1 MKIVTEEP
9 FMLRARTGAS
19 ALCTLLIVLAAGVTT
34 CRPAASA
41 DIFGSVGPDGA
52 IVLSDTPGGGLSLIV
67 PGSSGG
73 QADAA
78 KPPPAAAGPA
88 HLASVIDEA
97 SRNFRLRPELLRAV
111 IEVESQYHPDAVSKK
126 GAQGLMQLM
135 PQTARRFSAG
145 SMFNPRANVLAG
157 AQYLRFLLDL
167 FKDDLELALAA
178 YNAGE
183 QAVLRAGNRIPPFPE
198 TRSYVTRV
206 LARYRRLLAAA

>member
-1 MKIVTEEP
+1 
-9 FMLRARTGAS
+9 MLRSRTGFKPLCALLS
-19 ALCTLLIVLAAGVTT
+19 ALVACTVP
-34 CRPAASA
+34 CRPAVAA
-41 DIFGSVGPDGA
+41 GIFGTVGPDGT
-52 IVLSDTPGGGLSLIV
+52 IVLSDTPGGGMSLIV
-67 PGSSGG
+67 PGPVEH
-73 QADAA
+73 AD
-78 KPPPAAAGPA
+78 PPPLPASPAAPAQLAG
-88 HLASVIDEA
+88 VIDEA

-111 IEVESQYHPDAVSKK
+111 IEVESQYHSNAVSKK

-135 PQTARRFSAG
+135 PQTARRFSSA
-145 SMFNPRANVLAG
+145 SMLNPRDNVLAG

-206 LARYRRLLAAA
+206 LARYRRLLASA